1 MGPRFFHTNNI
12 EACFPCSLSCIDG
25 TTRCNRPSW
34 TLCSVVGGCVWCIV
48 CLGAACVRVW
58 GCMWLGN
65 VWLEGKPTKHFFV
78 VLLFAFCFCLLRSIQ
93 LFFPNLSTHSL
104 PPSPSPSSLLF
115 ISMLLLLLWL
125 WCTNK
130 VVRFSRVSSPRTSS
144 TFCVSSTPTLTAR
157 RRHCM
162 P

>member
-1 MGPRFFHTNNI
+1 M
-12 EACFPCSLSCIDG
+12 
-25 TTRCNRPSW
+25 
-34 TLCSVVGGCVWCIV
+34 WCIV

-104 PPSPSPSSLLF
+104 PPLPLPLLPSLH
-115 ISMLLLLLWL
+115 IY
-125 WCTNK
+125 
-130 VVRFSRVSSPRTSS
+130 VVV
-144 TFCVSSTPTLTAR
+144 VVVVVVV
-157 RRHCM
+157 M
-162 P
+162 VY